1 MFLLP
6 NRHASQVHALSALR
20 ARAELDQKFCQG
32 ISSLWYGS
40 CGVQG
45 TAHVLSAFMDAR
57 GFEYALADGSG
68 GIYVLTSGMRPP
80 GSCFLDLRHFH
91 LTTVLVRTIPV
102 PLVRCSTIT

>member
-6 NRHASQVHALSALR
+6 NRHGQQFR
-20 ARAELDQKFCQG
+20 ATHRFQDGYTELDQQFCQG

-68 GIYVLTSGMRPP
+68 GICVLTSGMRRP

-91 LTTVLVRTIPV
+91 LTTVRIRTI
-102 PLVRCSTIT
+102 SSHWYD

>member
-1 MFLLP
+1 MRFSSNSCSVYARPSMFLLP

-68 GIYVLTSGMRPP
+68 EYV
-80 GSCFLDLRHFH
+80 F
-91 LTTVLVRTIPV
+91 
-102 PLVRCSTIT
+102 